1 MSTNKENVMYIYNEI
16 LHKHENKNI
25 MSLVTTEVELEH
37 IIVSE
42 ASQIKANTVSCH
54 LYVE

>member
-1 MSTNKENVMYIYNEI
+1 MYIYNEI